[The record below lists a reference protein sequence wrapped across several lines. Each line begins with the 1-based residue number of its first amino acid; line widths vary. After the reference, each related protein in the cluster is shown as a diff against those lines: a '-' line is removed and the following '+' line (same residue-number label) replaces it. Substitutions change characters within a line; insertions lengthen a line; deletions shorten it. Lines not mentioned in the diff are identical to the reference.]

1 MVHNKRALEGESEN
15 CSVKAIKR
23 THLDST
29 NLLPN
34 PQGGQINDHGSS
46 DFTRRISI
54 IKEEEES
61 PFDDQDGQLK
71 LNPLQELSVMPHI
84 WAQSRQEVCESFE
97 WFRSY
102 QSGVYFANNVTKGYL
117 LSGFPA
123 KRDGFFH
130 CGKLIISHGG
140 GKAESVQQSKGQM
153 KLRLADDQKAEDKS
167 VRALLTNY
175 RQQIPLVLLVDDRY
189 ALFPYNLGG
198 KNITYAVLGVY
209 TITHTWAEYEI
220 TKSGEKHVRF
230 KFSFQWCEEQ
240 DVRTYHPYN
249 ITETYQN
256 CHRPGLADRKCSH
269 CEMPSPLIFSVGWVC
284 LNATCNHFWHLPGAG
299 DNLIPD
305 ELNFHESFLQLRPL
319 APLDNGFRDINPPQ
333 PVTKPSDK
341 ITTLQSFTRGMHC
354 KRCGRLSCRSKWEHW
369 ECAHCHNVLAI
380 IGTIRPVRDLRGL
393 QPTVNFEWYF
403 VGKNSGMYFATY
415 NGTSSYFRRG
425 KIHHIQHNSRGPRD
439 LARLDTLFEEY
450 QKQAADGRL
459 PFRRWPLRSVV
470 RGVLLTNY
478 FSQNF
483 FPQHH
488 SEIHADRY
496 QYVGGTAN
504 TLSWEEAP
512 TAVVDAKNFI
522 EERTKQALNNRN
534 SQDFLFN
541 EVLSAAY
548 MEKQKMSGDI
558 LVMDG
563 TGVQQYYEHMVE
575 PTNFRIAATARL
587 IDSDRK

>member
-1 MVHNKRALEGESEN
+1 MVHNKRALEGESEKY
-15 CSVKAIKR
+15 SVKAIKR

-29 NLLPN
+29 NLPPN
-34 PQGGQINDHGSS
+34 PQDGQINDHGSS
-46 DFTRRISI
+46 DFTRRIS
-54 IKEEEES
+54 KDEEES
-61 PFDDQDGQLK
+61 LLDDQDGQLK

-140 GKAESVQQSKGQM
+140 GKAESLQQSKGQM

-209 TITHTWAEYEI
+209 TITHAWAEYEI

-240 DVRTYHPYN
+240 GQPWWHATQGKSLEGRVNHMPVPLPKDTTWNQNQETDHARTSESDLEDFMDSSPDSESVLCTPPVSLEKVTSKLSRR
-249 ITETYQN
+249 IPVKTSEFLLSERT
-256 CHRPGLADRKCSH
+256 PGLADRKCSH
-269 CEMPSPLIFSVGWVC
+269 CGMPSPLIFSVGWVC

-299 DNLIPD
+299 DDLIPD
-305 ELNFHESFLQLRPL
+305 ELSFHESFLQLRPL
-319 APLDNGFRDINPPQ
+319 APLDKGFRDINPPQ

-369 ECAHCHNVLAI
+369 ECAHCH
-380 IGTIRPVRDLRGL
+380 
-393 QPTVNFEWYF
+393 
-403 VGKNSGMYFATY
+403 VGICF
-415 NGTSSYFRRG
+415 SSQRSLF
-425 KIHHIQHNSRGPRD
+425 HSH
-439 LARLDTLFEEY
+439 DTL
-450 QKQAADGRL
+450 
-459 PFRRWPLRSVV
+459 
-470 RGVLLTNY
+470 
-478 FSQNF
+478 
-483 FPQHH
+483 
-488 SEIHADRY
+488 
-496 QYVGGTAN
+496 
-504 TLSWEEAP
+504 
-512 TAVVDAKNFI
+512 
-522 EERTKQALNNRN
+522 
-534 SQDFLFN
+534 
-541 EVLSAAY
+541 
-548 MEKQKMSGDI
+548 
-558 LVMDG
+558 
-563 TGVQQYYEHMVE
+563 
-575 PTNFRIAATARL
+575 
-587 IDSDRK
+587 